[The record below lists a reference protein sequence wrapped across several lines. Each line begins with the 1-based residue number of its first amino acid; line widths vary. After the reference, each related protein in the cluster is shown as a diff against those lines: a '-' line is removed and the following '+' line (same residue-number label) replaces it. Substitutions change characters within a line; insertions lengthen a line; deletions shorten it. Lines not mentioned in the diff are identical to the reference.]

1 MKKIG
6 IIGSGD
12 VGKALAIGFA
22 SVGHPVMLGSRT
34 PDSPELEEWVNTTK
48 HEITRGTFAETAEFG
63 AILVLAVGWQHIT
76 SAIDLSGEMQFD
88 GKIVIDVTNPL
99 DFSGGFPPKLAVAGN
114 DSGGEQIQAKLKN
127 SSVVKA
133 FNIVGNGSMYLPDFK
148 DGDPTMWICGND
160 DVAKQTIV
168 ELLHNFGWK
177 DVVDLG
183 GIEGSRLLEPLCIL
197 WVMSGSK
204 LENWHIA
211 FKLLKD

>member
-34 PDSPELEEWVNTTK
+34 PDSPELEEWVSTTK
-48 HEITRGTFAETAEFG
+48 LDIARGTFSQTAEFG
-63 AILVLAVGWQHIT
+63 AILVLAVGWQHVT
-76 SAIDLSGEMQFD
+76 SAIELSGEMQFD

-160 DVAKQTIV
+160 NAAKQTIV

-183 GIEGSRLLEPLCIL
+183 GIEGARLLEPLCIL

-211 FKLLKD
+211 FKLLKA